1 MQGPRFAL
9 LKAAPSTFI
18 VSPVKIIQASC
29 MAALTLCLAGAALAD
44 DLQTVGDSD
53 SLGFSARRLERIT
66 SWFEAQGKKGDP
78 SGFVVA
84 IAKDGKLA
92 YLQPTGFE
100 DPDKKI
106 PMRRDS
112 IFRIGS
118 MSKQI
123 TSVATM
129 ILVDDGKLDLDAPV
143 AQYLPE
149 LKDMQVV
156 KTDPATGDAILLE
169 LEPAKRAMTIRDL
182 LRNTSGLV
190 YASPDYADP
199 GFVNT
204 AIHVLYGVK
213 APFRRDKPIA
223 PFVASLGTLPL
234 LHQPGE
240 VWEYSVGFDVLGRV
254 IEVVSGQPFDQFLQS
269 RLFAPL
275 HMVDSGFSVPADKLA
290 RLVAVPGTQ
299 PPSLSD
305 GDVGKRQT
313 FFSGGGGI
321 VSTVPDFLRFCQMLL
336 NGGELDG
343 VRILKPETVRLM
355 TTDSLPPDIHIAGH
369 EAGPAF
375 GTGWG
380 LGFAIRSNP
389 DFSLIPGAVGSF
401 NWQGSWG
408 TFFSVDPAQKLILV
422 LMMQRRQY
430 SENGFYF
437 NAIRRLPYA
446 ALKVPEAPA
455 PLVSGQGNAGA
466 LTEYVG
472 RYDFGGSVSS
482 LDRQTSVADGN
493 GWTGLESIVAETDGL
508 RVIKPADGGPAARAG
523 VLPGD
528 LITAIGDASLK
539 GRTLEAAFRRI
550 SGPVNATIKL
560 KIIRQK
566 QTDPLVVA
574 FAREAVPEHS
584 VALQVRVADGKLVVE
599 ATGGWSIL
607 DFDKGQPTPVAVLSR
622 DEFYVE
628 SGDHTR
634 IAFIRDPAGKVNGA
648 VLNPGPWE
656 QRGAL
661 AQEGAH

>member
-1 MQGPRFAL
+1 
-9 LKAAPSTFI
+9 
-18 VSPVKIIQASC
+18 
-29 MAALTLCLAGAALAD
+29 
-44 DLQTVGDSD
+44 LQTVGDPD
-53 SLGFSARRLERIT
+53 SLGFSARRLARMT
-66 SWFEAQGKKGDP
+66 SWFEAQSEKGDP
-78 SGFVVA
+78 SGFVVG
-84 IAKDGKLA
+84 IARGGKLA
-92 YLQPTGFE
+92 YLQATGFE
-100 DPDKKI
+100 DHDKKM
-106 PMRRDS
+106 PMRPDS

-129 ILVDDGKLDLDAPV
+129 ILVDEGKLDLDAPV

-149 LKDMQVV
+149 LRDMQVV
-156 KTDPATGDAILLE
+156 KKDPVTGDPILSDVALNIF
-169 LEPAKRAMTIRDL
+169 EPAKRAMTIRDL

-199 GFVNT
+199 GFENA
-204 AIHVLYGVK
+204 AIHVLYGAR

-223 PFVASLGTLPL
+223 DFVASLGALPL

-240 VWEYSVGFDVLGRV
+240 VWEYAIGYDVLGRV

-275 HMVDSGFSVPADKLA
+275 HMVDSGFSVPQDKLA
-290 RLVAVPGTQ
+290 RLVAVPGPQPQ
-299 PPSLSD
+299 PPFANS
-305 GDVGKRQT
+305 DVGKPQT

-355 TTDSLPPDIHIAGH
+355 TTNSLPPKMHIAGH
-369 EAGPAF
+369 EVGPAF

-380 LGFAIRSNP
+380 LGFAVRTSP
-389 DFSLIPGAVGSF
+389 DFSYIPGAVGSF

-408 TFFSVDPAQKLILV
+408 TFFSIDPAQKLILIM
-422 LMMQRRQY
+422 MMQRSEH

-437 NAIRRLPYA
+437 DAIRRLPYA
-446 ALKVPEAPA
+446 ALNVPEAPA
-455 PLVSGQGNAGA
+455 PVASGQGNAGA
-466 LTEYVG
+466 LAEYVG
-472 RYDFGGSVSS
+472 RYVFGGSASS

-493 GWTGLESIVAETDGL
+493 GWTGLESVIAGTDGL
-508 RVIKPADGGPAARAG
+508 RVIKPADEGPAARAG
-523 VLPGD
+523 IMAGD
-528 LITAIGDASLK
+528 LITAIDDRSIK
-539 GRTLEAAFRRI
+539 GLTLEAAFRRI

-560 KIIRQK
+560 KIIRERK
-566 QTDPLVVA
+566 DYPIVVA
-574 FAREAVPEHS
+574 FTREAVPSHS
-584 VALQVRVADGKLVVE
+584 VTLQVRVADGKLVVE

-607 DFDKGQPTPVAVLSR
+607 DFDKGQPTPVAVRSK
-622 DEFYVE
+622 DEFQVE

-634 IAFIRDPAGKVNGA
+634 IAFVRDAAGKVNGA

-656 QRGAL
+656 QRGVL
-661 AQEGAH
+661 AQ

>member
-1 MQGPRFAL
+1 MGISVWGR
-9 LKAAPSTFI
+9 LKS
-18 VSPVKIIQASC
+18 SPMKIIQASC

-44 DLQTVGDSD
+44 DLQTVGDPD
-53 SLGFSARRLERIT
+53 SLGFSARRLARMT
-66 SWFEAQGKKGDP
+66 SWFEAQTKKGDP

-84 IAKDGKLA
+84 IARGGKLA
-92 YLQPTGFE
+92 YLQPTGFA
-100 DPDKKI
+100 DHDKKI
-106 PMRRDS
+106 PMRPDS

-129 ILVDDGKLDLDAPV
+129 MLVDEGKLDLDAPV

-156 KTDPATGDAILLE
+156 KTDPATGDAILLD

-190 YASPDYADP
+190 YAAPDYADP
-199 GFVNT
+199 GFGNA
-204 AIHVLYGVK
+204 AIHALYGAK

-240 VWEYSVGFDVLGRV
+240 VWEYSIGYDVLGRV
-254 IEVVSGQPFDQFLQS
+254 IEVVSGQTFDQFLQS

-275 HMVDSGFSVPADKLA
+275 RMVDTGFSVPEDKLA
-290 RLVAVPGTQ
+290 RLVAVPGAQ
-299 PPSLSD
+299 PAPLSD
-305 GDVGKRQT
+305 GDVRKPQT

-343 VRILKPETVRLM
+343 ARILKPETVRLM
-355 TTDSLPPDIHIAGH
+355 TTNSLPPDIHIAGH

-380 LGFAIRSNP
+380 LGFAIRTNP

-408 TFFSVDPAQKLILV
+408 TFFSVDPVQKLILV
-422 LMMQRRQY
+422 MMMQRGQY

-446 ALKVPEAPA
+446 ALKVPEISAPA
-455 PLVSGQGNAGA
+455 APTQLNAHA
-466 LTEYVG
+466 LAEYVG
-472 RYDFGGSVSS
+472 RYDFGGSASS
-482 LDRQTSVADGN
+482 LDRQVSVADGN
-493 GWTGLESIVAETDGL
+493 GWTGLESVVAETDGL
-508 RVIKPADGGPAARAG
+508 RVIKPADAGPAARAG
-523 VLPGD
+523 VMAGD
-528 LITAIGDASLK
+528 LITAIGDASIK
-539 GRTLEAAFRRI
+539 GLTLEAAFRRI
-550 SGPVNATIKL
+550 SGPVNATIKF

-566 QTDPLVVA
+566 QNDPLVVA
-574 FAREAVPEHS
+574 FAREPVPSHS
-584 VALQVRVADGKLVVE
+584 VELQIRVADGKLVVD

-607 DFDKGQPTPVAVLSR
+607 DFDKGQPTPVAALSR

-634 IAFIRDPAGKVNGA
+634 IAFIRDAAGKVNGA

-661 AQEGAH
+661 AQ

>member
-1 MQGPRFAL
+1 MRIPVWGR
-9 LKAAPSTFI
+9 LKN
-18 VSPVKIIQASC
+18 SPMKIIQASC
-29 MAALTLCLAGAALAD
+29 MAAFTLCLAGAALAD
-44 DLQTVGDSD
+44 DLQTVGDPD
-53 SLGFSARRLERIT
+53 TLGFSARRLARMT
-66 SWFEAQGKKGDP
+66 SWFEAQTKKGDP

-84 IAKDGKLA
+84 IARGGKLA
-92 YLQPTGFE
+92 YLQPTGFA
-100 DPDKKI
+100 DHDKKI
-106 PMRRDS
+106 PMRPDS

-129 ILVDDGKLDLDAPV
+129 MLVDEGKLDLDAPV

-149 LKDMQVV
+149 LKGMPVV
-156 KTDPATGDAILLE
+156 RKDPATGDPILQDLAQKVF
-169 LEPAKRAMTIRDL
+169 EPAKRAMTIRDL

-190 YASPDYADP
+190 YGIGDYADP
-199 GFVNT
+199 GFGNAAV
-204 AIHVLYGVK
+204 HLLYGVR

-223 PFVASLGTLPL
+223 SFVTSLGTLPL

-240 VWEYSVGFDVLGRV
+240 VWEYSLGYDVLGRV
-254 IEVVSGQPFDQFLQS
+254 IEVVSGQTFDQFLQS

-275 HMVDSGFSVPADKLA
+275 RMVDTGFSVPEDKLA
-290 RLVAVPGTQ
+290 RLVAVPGAQ
-299 PPSLSD
+299 PPPLLD
-305 GDVGKRQT
+305 GDVAKPQT

-321 VSTVPDFLRFCQMLL
+321 VSTAPDFLRFCEMLL

-343 VRILKPETVRLM
+343 ARILKPETVRLM
-355 TTDSLPPDIHIAGH
+355 MTNSLPPDIHIAGH

-380 LGFAIRSNP
+380 LGFAIRTNP

-408 TFFSVDPAQKLILV
+408 TFFSVDPVQKLILV
-422 LMMQRRQY
+422 MMMQRAQY

-446 ALKVPEAPA
+446 ALKVPEISVPAAPTQ
-455 PLVSGQGNAGA
+455 LNAHA
-466 LTEYVG
+466 LAEYVG
-472 RYDFGGSVSS
+472 RYDFGGSASS
-482 LDRQTSVADGN
+482 LDRQVSVADGD
-493 GWTGLESIVAETDGL
+493 GWTGLESAVVETDGL
-508 RVIKPADGGPAARAG
+508 RVIKLANAGPAARAG
-523 VLPGD
+523 VMTGD
-528 LITAIGDASLK
+528 LITAIGDQSIK
-539 GRTLEAAFRRI
+539 GLTLEAAFRRI
-550 SGPVNATIKL
+550 SGPVNATIKF

-566 QTDPLVVA
+566 QNDPLVVA
-574 FAREAVPEHS
+574 FARQPRPSHS
-584 VALQVRVADGKLVVE
+584 VELQIRAADGKLVIE

-607 DFDKGQPTPVAVLSR
+607 DFDKGQPTSVAVRSN

-634 IAFIRDPAGKVNGA
+634 IAFTRDAAGKVNGA

-656 QRGAL
+656 QRGVL
-661 AQEGAH
+661 AQ

>member
-1 MQGPRFAL
+1 MRYQRFA
-9 LKAAPSTFI
+9 
-18 VSPVKIIQASC
+18 VSLTAL
-29 MAALTLCLAGAALAD
+29 AALTLCLAGAALAD
-44 DLQTVGDSD
+44 DLQTVGDPD
-53 SLGFSARRLERIT
+53 SLGFSARRLARMT
-66 SWFEAQGKKGDP
+66 SWFEAQSEKGDP
-78 SGFVVA
+78 SGFVVG
-84 IAKDGKLA
+84 IARGGKLA

-100 DPDKKI
+100 DHDKKI
-106 PMRRDS
+106 PMRPDS

-129 ILVDDGKLDLDAPV
+129 MLVDEGKLELDAPV

-149 LKDMQVV
+149 LRDMQVV
-156 KTDPATGDAILLE
+156 KTDPATGDAIVDAIPLN

-190 YASPDYADP
+190 SPQPDYADP
-199 GFVNT
+199 GFGNT
-204 AIHVLYGVK
+204 AIHVLYGAK

-223 PFVASLGTLPL
+223 PFVANLGTLPL

-240 VWEYSVGFDVLGRV
+240 VFEYALGFDVLGRV
-254 IEVVSGQPFDQFLQS
+254 IEVVSGETFDQFLQD

-299 PPSLSD
+299 PAALSN
-305 GDVGKRQT
+305 GDVGKPQT

-343 VRILKPETVRLM
+343 VRILEPETVRLM
-355 TTDSLPPDIHIAGH
+355 TTNSLPPDIHIAGH
-369 EAGPAF
+369 EIGPAL

-380 LGFAIRSNP
+380 LGFAIRTNP
-389 DFSLIPGAVGSF
+389 DFSQIPGSVGSF

-408 TFFSVDPAQKLILV
+408 TFFSVDPAEKLILV
-422 LMMQRRQY
+422 MMMQRREY
-430 SENGFYF
+430 RENGFYF

-446 ALKVPEAPA
+446 ALKVPEATEPVA
-455 PLVSGQGNAGA
+455 SVQWNAGA

-472 RYDFGGSVSS
+472 RYVFGGSSSS
-482 LDRQTSVADGN
+482 LDRQTSVPDGN
-493 GWTGLESIVAETDGL
+493 SWTGLESVVVETEGL
-508 RVIKPADGGPAARAG
+508 RVIKLADAGPAARAG
-523 VLPGD
+523 VMAGD
-528 LITAIGDASLK
+528 LIAAIGDASVK
-539 GRTLEAAFRRI
+539 GLTLEAAFRRI
-550 SGPVNATIKL
+550 SGPVNATIKF

-566 QTDPLVVA
+566 QSDPLVVA
-574 FAREAVPEHS
+574 FAREPVPSHS
-584 VALQVRVADGKLVVE
+584 VELQIRVADGKLVVE

-607 DFDKGQPTPVAVLSR
+607 DFDKGEPMPVAFLSK
-622 DEFYVE
+622 DEFHVE

-634 IAFIRDPAGKVNGA
+634 IAFIRDAAGKVNGA

-656 QRGAL
+656 QPGAL
-661 AQEGAH
+661 AQ

>member
-1 MQGPRFAL
+1 
-9 LKAAPSTFI
+9 
-18 VSPVKIIQASC
+18 
-29 MAALTLCLAGAALAD
+29 MAALTLCLPGAALAD
-44 DLQTVGDSD
+44 DLQTVGNPD
-53 SLGFSARRLERIT
+53 SLGFSARRLARMT
-66 SWFEAQGKKGDP
+66 SWFEAQTKKGDP

-84 IAKDGKLA
+84 IARGGKLA

-100 DPDKKI
+100 DHDRKI
-106 PMRRDS
+106 PMRPDS

-129 ILVDDGKLDLDAPV
+129 MLVDEGKLDLDAPV

-190 YASPDYADP
+190 YAMPDFADP
-199 GFVNT
+199 GFGNT
-204 AIHVLYGVK
+204 AIHVLYGAK
-213 APFRRDKPIA
+213 APFRRDRPLA
-223 PFVASLGTLPL
+223 EFVASLGALPL

-240 VWEYSVGFDVLGRV
+240 VWEYSIGFDVLGRV
-254 IEVVSGQPFDQFLQS
+254 TEVVSGQTFDQFLQS

-299 PPSLSD
+299 PKPLSD
-305 GDVGKRQT
+305 GDIGKRQT

-343 VRILKPETVRLM
+343 VRILKPETVQLM
-355 TTDSLPPDIHIAGH
+355 MTNSLPPDMHIAGH

-380 LGFAIRSNP
+380 LGFAIRTNP
-389 DFSLIPGAVGSF
+389 DFSFIPGAVGSF

-408 TFFSVDPAQKLILV
+408 TFFSVDPVQKLILV
-422 LMMQRRQY
+422 MMMQRRQY

-437 NAIRRLPYA
+437 DAIRRLPYT

-455 PLVSGQGNAGA
+455 PRASGPLNGA
-466 LTEYVG
+466 AFTEYVG
-472 RYDFGGSVSS
+472 RYVFGGSTSS
-482 LDRQTSVADGN
+482 LDRQTSVADGI
-493 GWTGLESIVAETDGL
+493 GWTGLESVVAETRGL
-508 RVIKPADGGPAARAG
+508 RVIKPADAGPAARAG
-523 VLPGD
+523 VMAGD
-528 LITAIGDASLK
+528 LITAIDDASIEGL
-539 GRTLEAAFRRI
+539 TLEAAFGRI
-550 SGPVNATIKL
+550 SGPFNATIKL
-560 KIIRQK
+560 KISRQR
-566 QTDPLVVA
+566 QNDPLVVA
-574 FAREAVPEHS
+574 FVREAAPLRS
-584 VALQVRVADGKLVVE
+584 VQLQIRVADGKLAVK
-599 ATGGWSIL
+599 ATGWSIL
-607 DFDKGQPTPVAVLSR
+607 DFDRDQPTPVAARSR
-622 DEFYVE
+622 DEFQVE

-634 IAFIRDPAGKVNGA
+634 IAFIRDAAGKVNGA
-648 VLNPGPWE
+648 VLNPGTWE

-661 AQEGAH
+661 AQ